1 MCFIS
6 RLFIYSMFYSFVDLS
21 INGHGSVAS
30 WRSSRADVFFWSPVA
45 LAETGPRLM
54 EGPQHKEGG
63 ATQGSARVTWT
74 RRRQPQQCRQH
85 GRAHLQPIPWQ
96 EVWRARAEWGGRITR
111 SLRSYK
117 ESYKDKSVLRI
128 YPMLLCCG
136 AALQRTSGG
145 RQIKREDSPTK
156 VMDHQTAP
164 SVTPILLRQP
174 QEEAKLSPFSRFFF
188 KSQLLQ
194 KI

>member
-1 MCFIS
+1 MGTAQLRAGGRAELTCFFG
-6 RLFIYSMFYSFVDLS
+6 LL
-21 INGHGSVAS
+21 
-30 WRSSRADVFFWSPVA
+30 WRRDR
-45 LAETGPRLM
+45 AETHGGPAA
-54 EGPQHKEGG
+54 QGG

-194 KI
+194 KF